1 LAKSR
6 KSSTTNR
13 FHIYPRRRFP
23 KLKAKPENVTIVD
36 IRKHEAYHELFG
48 LRTPEEVIEYLNR
61 YFWVNRF
68 DITIART
75 SKGGGQP

>member
-1 LAKSR
+1 MAKNR
-6 KSSTTNR
+6 GKAPRTTNR

-61 YFWVNRF
+61 YFWGGRF
-68 DITIART
+68 EVTITRR
-75 SKGGGQP
+75 